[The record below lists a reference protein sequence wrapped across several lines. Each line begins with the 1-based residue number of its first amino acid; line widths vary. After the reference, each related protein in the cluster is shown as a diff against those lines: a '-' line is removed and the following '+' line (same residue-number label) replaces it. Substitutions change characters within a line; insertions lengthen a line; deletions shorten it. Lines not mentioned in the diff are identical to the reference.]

1 MAPVSV
7 SVCHKSVFYQKD
19 EQIKLHS
26 GAEASFNQSLHCHLR
41 KFVYL
46 QNKGRPYF
54 PLELFPK
61 LRTQNKKLSYRRG
74 TARCVVSAE
83 ILPIATQQCRTTCT
97 TSPEEIEVM
106 KLEGYSGTMCNKHV
120 HSTMTRSSRL
130 HCPIGVVDKP
140 TTVELWISPA
150 YTDDLLW
157 RNFLS
162 PQCRNCSRDPDH
174 AHSGNTHSSQD
185 KDFAWPTRLQNLKS
199 LALAVAE
206 IHVVWNSTR
215 GHLTLT
221 LSWKIFF
228 HRQGGT
234 CYGKSVWRL
243 KSLGSPVTKLWMAV
257 QNAEN
262 GVVWFAKKCTKN
274 APQIALKVMGNATI
288 R

>member
-46 QNKGRPYF
+46 QNKGTSLWNFFLNYG
-54 PLELFPK
+54 L
-61 LRTQNKKLSYRRG
+61 G
-74 TARCVVSAE
+74 TKSSAIAEGPRDASCQLKSCQLPRNSAE
-83 ILPIATQQCRTTCT
+83 LLVRQVLKK
-97 TSPEEIEVM
+97 S
-106 KLEGYSGTMCNKHV
+106 KLWSWRVYSGTMCNKHV
-120 HSTMTRSSRL
+120 HSTMMRSSRL
-130 HCPIGVVDKP
+130 HCPIGVINKP

-185 KDFAWPTRLQNLKS
+185 KDFAWPTRFYKIWS
-199 LALAVAE
+199 L
-206 IHVVWNSTR
+206 
-215 GHLTLT
+215 
-221 LSWKIFF
+221 
-228 HRQGGT
+228 
-234 CYGKSVWRL
+234 
-243 KSLGSPVTKLWMAV
+243 
-257 QNAEN
+257 
-262 GVVWFAKKCTKN
+262 
-274 APQIALKVMGNATI
+274 
-288 R
+288 